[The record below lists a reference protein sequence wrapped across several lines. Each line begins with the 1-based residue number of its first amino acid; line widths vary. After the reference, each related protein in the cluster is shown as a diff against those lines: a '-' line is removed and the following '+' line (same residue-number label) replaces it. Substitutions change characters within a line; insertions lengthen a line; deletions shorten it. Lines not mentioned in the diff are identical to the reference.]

1 MKKKMLT
8 VVIVIIAV
16 VVLVLVG
23 WYVMFMNF
31 GIGPVFPFIKAQ
43 PIDMNSME
51 QSAEL
56 ATIAED
62 SLMASAETEEE
73 AKIIAEQYDIE
84 LVTFENGIALYH
96 TEENPFDVIAR
107 GQENGYPQLSIN
119 FVRTGYDTNETQ

>member
-16 VVLVLVG
+16 AVLVFVG

-31 GIGPVFPFIKAQ
+31 GIGPAFPFIKAQ
-43 PIDMNSME
+43 PMDINSME
-51 QSAEL
+51 QSVEHA
-56 ATIAED
+56 AIAEN

-73 AKIIAEQYDIE
+73 AKKIAEQYDIE
-84 LVTFENGIALYH
+84 LVAFENGIALYY
-96 TEENPFDVIAR
+96 TEENPFDVIAK

-119 FVRTGYDTNETQ
+119 FVRTGYDTDQTQ